1 MTTAIPQRKKYDIL
15 TSEFVISNT
24 DLSRCP
30 ADGKPEYAFIG
41 RSNVGKSSLINML
54 CGRKKLALTSA
65 RPGKT
70 MLINHFLINGSWYI
84 VDLPGYGYARR
95 SKTDIAKFGS
105 IIDDYVTN
113 RAELTCLFV
122 LIDSRVPPQKI
133 DIDFINKAGT
143 KGIPLAVVFTKADKP
158 NDRGLRAN
166 VEAMRAQLAEIWE
179 ELPPMF
185 VTSSLRKTGKDELLE
200 YIHGINVELG
210 AIKSKK

>member
-1 MTTAIPQRKKYDIL
+1 MTAAIPQRKKYDIL

-105 IIDDYVTN
+105 IIDYYVTN

-133 DIDFINKAGT
+133 DIDFINRAGT

-166 VEAMRAQLAEIWE
+166 VEAMRTQLAEIWE

>member
-1 MTTAIPQRKKYDIL
+1 MTAAIPQRKKYDIL

-133 DIDFINKAGT
+133 DIDFINRAGT

-210 AIKSKK
+210 AVKSKK

>member
-1 MTTAIPQRKKYDIL
+1 MTAAIPQRKKYDIL

-133 DIDFINKAGT
+133 DIDFINRAGT

-166 VEAMRAQLAEIWE
+166 VEAMRTQLAEIWE

>member
-113 RAELTCLFV
+113 RAELTCLLV

-158 NDRGLRAN
+158 NDKGLRAN